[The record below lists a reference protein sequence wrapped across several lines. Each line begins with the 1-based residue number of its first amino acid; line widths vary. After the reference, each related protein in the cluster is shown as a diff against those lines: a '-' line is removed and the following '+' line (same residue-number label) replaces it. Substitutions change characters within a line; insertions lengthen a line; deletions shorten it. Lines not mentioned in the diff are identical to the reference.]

1 MDVTPDAGAATATAA
16 GAPESTET
24 PAGAVA
30 APAPGALPAPHTA
43 GGRGPRAGT
52 DADPLRVP
60 SPAGATPAEPR
71 TLRVG
76 GGVLHV
82 GMSGAL
88 AFVGPWTPDASTGCA
103 RCAGLWRLDVEGDTA
118 PDRGEPAAFPLWA
131 NAFALLA
138 DAAAHDPAD
147 LRLALTAL
155 DCRTGE
161 VTRHTFVP
169 HPDCAHCFPDG
180 VGLDGS
186 GASDV
191 PRAPGEPD
199 LDTPS
204 PLVGDAL
211 RTRRMDRDALRARLL
226 DFRFGPAAHVYRD
239 EESPL
244 ALMTCEAVAPGHTRR
259 EGGYGR
265 STRFS
270 DSEIPAFL
278 EGVERVTG
286 GHRHNG
292 APTVVGCHADLADD
306 AVDPARLGLHEPEWY
321 GHPAFDLVPYA
332 PDVRTS
338 WVWGWSTLERR
349 RVLVPEHVA
358 YWHAGTED
366 TRFLYESSNGC
377 AVGGTLEE
385 AVLYGLCEVVERDA
399 FLLAWYS
406 RTRLREI
413 DAAAGAD
420 PRLAHLTDLLDERG
434 LRLRV
439 LDLTSDLG
447 VPTAL
452 AMVTAREEAVRSG
465 LAPALSL
472 ATGTHPDPG
481 RAIMAAVEETATNA
495 LMYPKWV
502 RMRESVGVERCRPM
516 LDDFTLVRTLDDH
529 TGMHGLWEARPHW
542 EFLDSP
548 TGTVSAEEFADGR
561 PSSFAGADLTAV
573 LRERLDAVHALGLDV
588 IVVDQS
594 SAPYADAAGVRS
606 VKVIVPGA
614 LPMTFGHTHRRT
626 RSLDRLTRASALFD
640 GGVPWERHGQVHP
653 VPHPF
658 P

>member
-1 MDVTPDAGAATATAA
+1 MDVRRGR
-16 GAPESTET
+16 
-24 PAGAVA
+24 
-30 APAPGALPAPHTA
+30 APGI
-43 GGRGPRAGT
+43 G
-52 DADPLRVP
+52 VP
-60 SPAGATPAEPR
+60 SPAGATLARPR
-71 TLRVG
+71 AVRVG
-76 GGVLHV
+76 GGLLHV

-88 AFVGPWTPDASTGCA
+88 ACVGPWTPDASTGCA
-103 RCAGLWRLDVEGDTA
+103 RCAGLWRRDVEGDSA
-118 PDRGEPAAFPLWA
+118 PVRGEPGLFPLWED
-131 NAFALLA
+131 AFGGL
-138 DAAAHDPAD
+138 AAAAAREPDA
-147 LRLALTAL
+147 LRLSLTAL

-161 VTRHTFVP
+161 VTRHSFVP
-169 HPDCAHCFPDG
+169 HPGCGHCFPG
-180 VGLDGS
+180 GAGL
-186 GASDV
+186 AVSDAPGDAAP

-199 LDTPS
+199 LATPL
-204 PLVGDAL
+204 PVAGDAL
-211 RTRRMDRDALRARLL
+211 RTRHMDRDALRAGLL

-244 ALMTCEAVAPGHTRR
+244 ALLTCEAVAPGHTRR

-270 DSEIPAFL
+270 DSEVPALL

-292 APTVVGCHADLADD
+292 APTVTGSYADLADD
-306 AVDPARLGLHEPEWY
+306 ALDPARLGLHEPEWY
-321 GHPAFDLVPYA
+321 GHPAFDLVPYG

-349 RVLVPEHVA
+349 PVLVPEHVA
-358 YWHAGTED
+358 YWHAGAEG

-377 AVGGTLEE
+377 AVGGSLEE
-385 AVLYGLCEVVERDA
+385 AVLYGLFEVVERDA

-413 DAAAGAD
+413 VPDPGHDSGATGD
-420 PRLAHLTDLLDERG
+420 GGLSHLGDVLKERG

-447 VPTAL
+447 IPTAL
-452 AMVTAREEAVRSG
+452 AMVTAPEEAVRAG

-472 ATGTHPDPG
+472 ATGTHPDPR
-481 RAIMAAVEETATNA
+481 RAVMAAVEETATNA

-502 RMRESVGVERCRPM
+502 RMRASVDVERCRPM

-529 TGMHGLWEARPHW
+529 TGLHGLWEARPHW
-542 EFLDSP
+542 EFLDTPSGSVP
-548 TGTVSAEEFADGR
+548 QGEFAARG

-573 LRERLDAVHALGLDV
+573 LRARLDAVHALGLDV
-588 IVVDQS
+588 VVVDQS
-594 SAPYADAAGVRS
+594 SAPYTDAAGVRS

-626 RSLDRLTRASALFD
+626 RSLERLTRASTLFD